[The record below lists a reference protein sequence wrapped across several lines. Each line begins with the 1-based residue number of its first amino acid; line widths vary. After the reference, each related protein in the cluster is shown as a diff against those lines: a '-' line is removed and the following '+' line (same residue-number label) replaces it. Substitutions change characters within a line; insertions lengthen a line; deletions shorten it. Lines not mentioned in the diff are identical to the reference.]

1 MATVEN
7 FKVKV
12 TTEGVDGLDK
22 LGRSA
27 DFARDKIGGLTTAIL
42 GVSFGAFIGSL
53 LNAADRV
60 ADLSD
65 ATGISVVNIK
75 AFEDAMASSGG
86 KAKNAEKAILAFTG
100 AIESA
105 NDGSLKSRDAFAKVG
120 VSLTDL
126 KNLSE
131 QDLLQKTVEGLS
143 KMEKGSERTA
153 AQAILL
159 GKSFRGIN
167 VDKFIED
174 FESGKIT
181 AEAAAESIEKMAA
194 ANDKLEKAFRTLQ
207 EEATKALTP
216 ILDLLE
222 KHELSGTAAKV
233 AIYGLATAMGL
244 AFGASM
250 LSSIKTINSALGIT
264 AALSNLVG
272 KGPLGII
279 AKLAASGALA
289 AGTAIEIEKLVTAND
304 KLTASEENYR
314 GKGFK
319 DPRIN
324 KGTGGT
330 GNAGRTQELDARQKA
345 ELESAKRTAQ
355 NLADAELQVNLI
367 NADKI
372 ERIQLEMR
380 SNIAKGVAEIRS
392 KSDLSES
399 TKAKEILSL
408 VNKETKKSYAD
419 IAEYRLELEKQI
431 LEYTMQ
437 GNQQLLQTQAEEFAA
452 LTALQTNSKQQIDSS
467 LKSMREQ
474 NIELQNRFDIQQ
486 AINGLGN
493 IEQKRISD
501 IADAVRNYNAELKKI
516 QSDTNLNDS
525 EFASRIE
532 ELNALL
538 EQRVEILN
546 RTAQAETDRQN
557 SFGAGVKDQIKQ
569 YKESITAFKIGG
581 QMVDSVYGN
590 MMSALERFVKQGKF
604 SFKEFAQSVILDLV
618 MIEARANA
626 TRLFTSLFSFGGSSV
641 PGRALG
647 GPVLPNQPY
656 IVGEKGPEVFLPNAA
671 GNIIPNNK
679 LGSSGSFGGG
689 ASVTYNI
696 NAVDAPSFRQMIAK
710 DPSFLYAVTEQG
722 RKSIPSTRR

>member
-1 MATVEN
+1 MLTVEKL
-7 FKVKV
+7 KVKV
-12 TTEGVDGLDK
+12 TTEGADQLDK

-27 DFARDKIGGLTTAIL
+27 DVARDKIAGLTTAIL
-42 GVSFGAFIGSL
+42 GVSFGAFIASL
-53 LNAADRV
+53 LDAADRV

-75 AFEDAMASSGG
+75 AFEDAMESSGG

-105 NDGSLKSRDAFAKVG
+105 NDGSLKTRDAFAKVG
-120 VSLTDL
+120 ISLTDL

-167 VDKFIED
+167 VDQFIKD

-181 AEAAAESIEKMAA
+181 AEGVAEGIDKLSK
-194 ANDKLEKAFRTLQ
+194 ANGKLEKAFRTLQ
-207 EEATKALTP
+207 EESTKALVP

-222 KHELSGTAAKV
+222 KHELSATAAKV

-250 LSSIKTINSALGIT
+250 LASIKTINSALGIT
-264 AALSNLVG
+264 AALSNIVG
-272 KGPLGII
+272 KGPLGVI

-289 AGTAIEIEKLVTAND
+289 AGAAIEIEKLVTAND
-304 KLTASEENYR
+304 KLTASEEKGYR
-314 GKGFK
+314 GKGFQ

-324 KGTGGT
+324 KSTSNT
-330 GNAGRTQELDARQKA
+330 GRTQELDARQKA

-355 NLADAELQVNLI
+355 NLADAELQIRLI

-372 ERIQLEMR
+372 ERIELEMR
-380 SNIAKGVAEIRS
+380 SNIAKGTAEILS
-392 KSDLSES
+392 KSDLSQS
-399 TKAKEILSL
+399 TKTKEILSL

-419 IAEYRLELEKQI
+419 IAAYRLELEKQI
-431 LEYTMQ
+431 LEVTMQ
-437 GNQQLLQTQAEEFAA
+437 GIQSQADEYAN
-452 LTALQTNSKQQIDSS
+452 LTARQTDAKRQIDDS

-486 AINGLGN
+486 AINGLG
-493 IEQKRISD
+493 EVDKKRISD
-501 IADAVRNYNAELKKI
+501 IADAVRNYNRELEKI
-516 QSDTNLNDS
+516 QTDPFLTDS
-525 EFASRIE
+525 EATSRIE

-604 SFKEFAQSVILDLV
+604 SFKEFAQSVILDLL

-626 TRLFTSLFSFGGSSV
+626 TRLFSSLFSFGGSSV

-679 LGSSGSFGGG
+679 LGSGGSFGGG